1 MLKMTKEE
9 WIVSSEELKRN
20 REKALLKDKQLMDE
34 KKEKIE
40 LIAFAVIAIILITI
54 SIIFINKMDNKVIKN
69 CINNGNSANFCNKN
83 IRG

>member
-1 MLKMTKEE
+1 MTKEE

-20 REKALLKDKQLMDE
+20 RERALLKDEQLRYE
-34 KKEKIE
+34 KKNKIK
-40 LIAFAVIAIILITI
+40 LITFAIIAIILIII
-54 SIIFINKMDNKVIKN
+54 SIIFINKMDDKVVKN

>member
-1 MLKMTKEE
+1 MEKEE
-9 WIVSSEELKRN
+9 WIVNSEELKRN
-20 REKALLKDKQLMDE
+20 REKALLRDEQLINE

-40 LIAFAVIAIILITI
+40 LIAVAIIAIILIII
-54 SIIFINKMDNKVIKN
+54 SIIFINKMDDKVVKN

>member
-1 MLKMTKEE
+1 MTKEE

-20 REKALLKDKQLMDE
+20 REKALLKDKQLIDE

-54 SIIFINKMDNKVIKN
+54 SIIFINKMDDKAVNN

>member
-1 MLKMTKEE
+1 MEKEE
-9 WIVSSEELKRN
+9 WIVSNEELKRN
-20 REKALLKDKQLMDE
+20 REKALLKDKQLIDE

-40 LIAFAVIAIILITI
+40 LIAFTIIAIILIII
-54 SIIFINKMDNKVIKN
+54 SIIFINKMDNKVVKN

>member
-1 MLKMTKEE
+1 MTKEE

-20 REKALLKDKQLMDE
+20 REKALLKDKQLIDE

-40 LIAFAVIAIILITI
+40 LIAFAVIVIILIII
-54 SIIFINKMDNKVIKN
+54 SIIFINKMDNKIVKN

>member
-1 MLKMTKEE
+1 MEKEE

-20 REKALLKDKQLMDE
+20 REKALLKDKQLIDE

-40 LIAFAVIAIILITI
+40 LIAFAIIAIILITI
-54 SIIFINKMDNKVIKN
+54 SIIFINKMDDKAVKN

>member
-1 MLKMTKEE
+1 MTKEE

-20 REKALLKDKQLMDE
+20 RERALLKDEQLRYE
-34 KKEKIE
+34 KKNKIK
-40 LIAFAVIAIILITI
+40 LITFAIIAIILIII
-54 SIIFINKMDNKVIKN
+54 SIIFINKMDDKAVKN

>member
-1 MLKMTKEE
+1 MKKEE
-9 WIVSSEELKRN
+9 WIVNSEELKRN
-20 REKALLKDKQLMDE
+20 REKALLRDKQLIDE

-40 LIAFAVIAIILITI
+40 LIAFAVIAIILIII
-54 SIIFINKMDNKVIKN
+54 SIIFINKMDNKIVKN

>member
-1 MLKMTKEE
+1 MTKEE

-20 REKALLKDKQLMDE
+20 REKALLRDEQLRYE
-34 KKEKIE
+34 KKNKIK
-40 LIAFAVIAIILITI
+40 LITFAIIAIILIII
-54 SIIFINKMDNKVIKN
+54 SIIFINKMDDKVVKN

>member
-1 MLKMTKEE
+1 MEKEE

-20 REKALLKDKQLMDE
+20 REKALLKDKQLIDE
-34 KKEKIE
+34 KKEKIK
-40 LIAFAVIAIILITI
+40 LIAFAIIAIILITI
-54 SIIFINKMDNKVIKN
+54 SIIFINKMDDKAVKN